1 MEMWKTRAAERATLA
16 ASYATACYNR
26 HRMPTVLRTGPY
38 RFYFYSHEPNE
49 PPHVHV
55 DRDDL
60 SAKFWL
66 EPVALA
72 RNFGFNERELTMLQR
87 IVNSR
92 HDEFLEAWNGY
103 FGTAR

>member
-1 MEMWKTRAAERATLA
+1 
-16 ASYATACYNR
+16 
-26 HRMPTVLRTGPY
+26 MPTVLRSGPY

-66 EPVALA
+66 DPVGLA
-72 RNFGFNERELTMLQR
+72 RNFGFSAYE
-87 IVNSR
+87 VNTVQSLVETNR
-92 HDEFLEAWNGY
+92 RDLLEAWNGH
-103 FGTAR
+103 FGSSGR

>member
-1 MEMWKTRAAERATLA
+1 
-16 ASYATACYNR
+16 
-26 HRMPTVLRTGPY
+26 MPVVLRSGPY

-66 EPVALA
+66 NPVGLA
-72 RNFGFNERELTMLQR
+72 RNLGFNARELLR
-87 IVNSR
+87 IERVVAENQTQL
-92 HDEFLEAWNGY
+92 LEAWHGY
-103 FGTAR
+103 FEFGS

>member
-1 MEMWKTRAAERATLA
+1 
-16 ASYATACYNR
+16 
-26 HRMPTVLRTGPY
+26 MPTVLRSGPY

-66 EPVALA
+66 DPVGLA
-72 RNFGFNERELTMLQR
+72 RNLGFGAREVNTIQS
-87 IVNSR
+87 IVQANQKGL
-92 HDEFLEAWNGY
+92 LEAWDGY
-103 FGTAR
+103 FGSRG

>member
-1 MEMWKTRAAERATLA
+1 
-16 ASYATACYNR
+16 
-26 HRMPTVLRTGPY
+26 MPNVLRSGPY

-66 EPVALA
+66 SPVSLA
-72 RNFGFNERELTMLQR
+72 RNLGFNARELRQIER
-87 IVNSR
+87 ITRENETLLR
-92 HDEFLEAWNGY
+92 EAWDGH
-103 FGTAR
+103 FGISGR